1 MEAEQVWL
9 EFEEVIS
16 ESVWRYTSVVTER
29 FWHH

>member
-16 ESVWRYTSVVTER
+16 ESVWRHTSVVTER